1 MLRWCIFV
9 HSQAC
14 LQPDSFREM
23 ADGNRTKP
31 APAVLRLVQM
41 AIIDRWRATGEDLYR
56 EVARLA
62 DIEAGQE
69 IVVAG
74 CGRGATTEW
83 LARRTG
89 ASVTGVDPDDED
101 VTQAEE
107 HARETGLAL
116 SYQHAE
122 LDDLPYESGVFDAA
136 IGEPELAAAGD
147 TAKAVAELVRVTRPM
162 GAVVLL
168 QLTWSSELPAS
179 RRELV
184 VERLGLRPRLLVEW
198 KQMLRESGVVDIQVN
213 DWTNECDDELAA
225 DGELSPRLNWQGKL
239 QVMGRA
245 LRRSGWAEARQ
256 ALLRETE
263 LLRDLSRER
272 SMNFSIIKG
281 VKWPHA
287 MTSTTTTGAAPI
299 VPPPRSSISG

>member
-1 MLRWCIFV
+1 
-9 HSQAC
+9 
-14 LQPDSFREM
+14 M
-23 ADGNRTKP
+23 AEGHRTTP

-62 DIEAGQE
+62 DLEKGQE

-74 CGRGATTEW
+74 CGRGVTTEW
-83 LARRTG
+83 LAHRTG
-89 ASVTGVDPDDED
+89 ASVTGVDPDEEEIALAED
-101 VTQAEE
+101 

-116 SYQHAE
+116 SYQNAA
-122 LDDLPYESGVFDAA
+122 LDDLPYETGVFDVA
-136 IGEPELAAAGD
+136 IGEPAIAAAAN
-147 TAKAVAELVRVTRPM
+147 TERAVAELARVTKPM

-198 KQMLRESGVVDIQVN
+198 KQMLREAGDVDIQVK
-213 DWTNECDDELAA
+213 DWTNECDDELASA
-225 DGELSPRLNWQGKL
+225 NEESAPHLNWQAKL

-245 LRRSGWAEARQ
+245 LRRAGWAEARQ
-256 ALLRETE
+256 ALVRETE

-287 MTSTTTTGAAPI
+287 MAPQAA
-299 VPPPRSSISG
+299 SHG

>member
-1 MLRWCIFV
+1 M
-9 HSQAC
+9 
-14 LQPDSFREM
+14 P
-23 ADGNRTKP
+23 DGNRTTP

-62 DIEAGQE
+62 DLEKGQD
-69 IVVAG
+69 VVVSG

-83 LARRTG
+83 LALRTG

-101 VTQAEE
+101 IAQAEE
-107 HARETGLAL
+107 HARETGLGL
-116 SYQHAE
+116 SYQHAQ
-122 LDDLPYESGVFDAA
+122 LDDLPYETGVFDAA
-136 IGEPELAAAGD
+136 IGEPEIAAATSTG
-147 TAKAVAELVRVTRPM
+147 KAVAELARVTKPM
-162 GAVVLL
+162 GSVVLL
-168 QLTWSSELPAS
+168 QLTWSSELSQS

-184 VERLGLRPRLLVEW
+184 VERLGLRPRMVVEW
-198 KQMLRESGVVDIQVN
+198 KQMLREAGIVDIQVK

-225 DGELSPRLNWQGKL
+225 DGDGTSPRLNWQAKM
-239 QVMGRA
+239 QIMGRA

-256 ALLRETE
+256 ALVRETE

-287 MTSTTTTGAAPI
+287 MPAMVHG
-299 VPPPRSSISG
+299 

>member
-1 MLRWCIFV
+1 MDEGKR
-9 HSQAC
+9 A
-14 LQPDSFREM
+14 
-23 ADGNRTKP
+23 TP
-31 APAVLRLVQM
+31 APAVLRLVQR

-74 CGRGATTEW
+74 CGRGVTTEW
-83 LARRTG
+83 LAHRTG
-89 ASVTGVDPDDED
+89 ASVTGVDPDEED
-101 VTQAEE
+101 VSQAEE

-122 LDDLPYESGVFDAA
+122 LDDLPYETNVFDAS
-136 IGEPELAAAGD
+136 IGEPEIAAAGD
-147 TAKAVAELVRVTRPM
+147 TEKAVAELVRVTKPM

-184 VERLGLRPRLLVEW
+184 VERLGLRPRMLVEW
-198 KQMLRESGVVDIQVN
+198 KQMLRETGVVDIQVK

-225 DGELSPRLNWQGKL
+225 AGEGSSPHLNWQAKL

-256 ALLRETE
+256 ALVRETE

-281 VKWPHA
+281 VKWPHVLA
-287 MTSTTTTGAAPI
+287 SQGAT
-299 VPPPRSSISG
+299 RG